1 MKKHNNKRFSRRIVA
16 LLLAFFMVLT
26 GTLPNAMVV
35 AATEDTTQ
43 VAAVSNSEATTV
55 SNQYLADEI
64 QYGTILHCWCW
75 SFDTIRENMAD
86 IAAAGFTTVQ
96 TSPANTCND
105 TSPNLKIMGSDT
117 ENGTDGCWWWHYQPT
132 DWKIGNYQLGTRDD
146 FIAMCDEA
154 DKYGVK
160 VIVDVIPNH
169 TTPDLDEVSDDLYN
183 AVGGFDNLYHG
194 NGFNAI
200 TKWGDRYECTTGEM
214 GGLPDVD
221 TENPDFQVYFLNYLN
236 DLIECGADGFR
247 YDTAKHIG
255 VPSDPVDSKSASKGY
270 TTNFWPVVTG
280 EESVNGVSLK
290 NADAIFNYGEV
301 LQGDNVPESEYA
313 EYMRMTASSFGS
325 TLRSAVQSKNFS
337 VSTMSDLQHATPSR
351 VVTWVESHDTYCNDG
366 ESVGLTDTQ
375 IRLAWAVIAA
385 RKDGTPLFFS
395 RPDGSNG
402 WNNRWGNNV
411 IGEKGNDQFK
421 STEVAAVNFFRNAMA
436 GESETLRNPNGNT
449 QILQID
455 RGNVGTCIINTGS
468 AATLSSVPTSL
479 ADGTYTDQVSGRTF
493 TVSNGSLSGYL
504 DGQKV
509 AVIYNPDAGKIN
521 ASTVGGNT
529 EFSSDTVDI
538 TLTVKNLSNATYT
551 TSEGMS
557 GSFSDGDVITIG
569 GITETGK
576 SVTVTLE
583 GLSVSG
589 DTVTREFKFEKIEKN
604 IAYITLPSGWAAPYC
619 YAYNTA
625 GATNSTWPGV
635 LMEKVSDGLYKY
647 EVPDVIQDPLIIFY
661 GGDDTRRYP
670 GDMEA
675 GLGLTGSMIYED
687 GVWKVYD
694 PNSETT
700 STWMDKVDGSYDIYI
715 YKPSGWGSSVY
726 CYAYE
731 SETSN
736 NAEWPGVSMVNL
748 GDGVYAY
755 NLPEGWTDAKIIF
768 TDGTNQYPASMQP
781 GLDWSEGTSM
791 LYANGEWTEVVKE
804 PEEEEEPVET
814 FRGLLFDSEIISLV
828 TSDTTD
834 SEGTFSIGSAEI
846 AESKSLPEDADNE
859 SYEEATTLADILVA
873 GADYELYLPL
883 EQGVGF
889 TIENPEDE
897 EWSVEIGAKLIDG
910 KAGKLTVYIKPYNVK
925 MNQFKVVDTYEINT
939 TTNSYYT
946 LDVKKLQQV
955 ITENE
960 WTDELYD
967 IIILNTSETE
977 DYYNIVAL
985 TGLKRAETISFSKI
999 TTLTKSG
1006 YNLVGRKNIS
1016 TSEEETILDAMF
1028 SVSNVTR
1035 GKNVSMTV
1043 VSKEQVE
1050 NLKLV
1055 DPTGV
1060 EVTAFSKKTN
1070 TTDEDGN
1077 KVWTLTFKVI
1087 KKKGEA
1093 SYKVYGIV
1101 DEEVIEIP
1109 YTVNI
1114 AVR

>member
-1 MKKHNNKRFSRRIVA
+1 MKRQDNKRFSSRIVA

-26 GTLPNAMVV
+26 GALPNAAVA
-35 AATEDTTQ
+35 AATEGTTQ
-43 VAAVSNSEATTV
+43 VTTVSNSETTTV
-55 SNQYLADEI
+55 SNKYLADEI
-64 QYGTILHCWCW
+64 QDGAILHCWCW

-105 TSPNLKIMGSDT
+105 TSPNLKIMGNDT

-132 DWKIGNYQLGTRDD
+132 DWKIGNYQLGTKED
-146 FIAMCDEA
+146 FIAMCEEA

-169 TTPDLDEVSDDLYN
+169 TTPDLGEVSDDLYN
-183 AVGGFDNLYHG
+183 AVGGSENLYHG
-194 NGFNAI
+194 NGFNDI
-200 TKWGDRYECTTGEM
+200 VQWGNRYECTTGRM

-255 VPSDPVDSKSASKGY
+255 VPSDPIDSKSASKGY

-280 EESVNGVSLK
+280 KQSVSGVTLK
-290 NADAIFNYGEV
+290 NANTIFNYGEV
-301 LQGDNVPESEYA
+301 LQGDNVPEAEYA
-313 EYMRMTASSFGS
+313 KYMRMTASSFGS
-325 TLRSAVQSKNFS
+325 TLTSAVQSKDFS

-385 RKDGTPLFFS
+385 RKDGTPLFFN
-395 RPDGSNG
+395 RPDGSDG

-421 STEVAAVNFFRNAMA
+421 STEVVAVNFFRNAMA
-436 GESETLRNPNGNT
+436 GESETLRNPGGNT

-455 RGNVGTCIINTGS
+455 RGSVGTCIVNTGS
-468 AATLSSVPTSL
+468 AATLSGVPTAL
-479 ADGTYTDQVSGRTF
+479 ADGTYTEQVSGRTF
-493 TVSNGSLSGYL
+493 TVSNGLLSGYL
-504 DGQKV
+504 DGEKV
-509 AVIYNPDAGKIN
+509 AVIYNPDAGKIS
-521 ASTVGGNT
+521 ASTEGGNT

-538 TLTVKNLSNATYT
+538 TLTVKNLSDATYV

-557 GSFSDGDVITIG
+557 GSFSNGDVITIG

-576 SVTVTLE
+576 SVTVTLK
-583 GLSVSG
+583 GQSVAG
-589 DTVTREFKFEKIEKN
+589 DSVTREFKFDKIEKN
-604 IAYITLPSGWAAPYC
+604 IAYIKLPSGWDVPYC

-625 GATNSTWPGV
+625 GATNNTWPGV

-687 GVWKVYD
+687 GVWKVYNPD
-694 PNSETT
+694 SETI
-700 STWMDKVDGSYDIYI
+700 SNWMNKVDGSYDVYF
-715 YKPSGWGSSVY
+715 YKPSGWGSPLY

-736 NAEWPGVSMVNL
+736 NAQWPGVSMVNL

-755 NLPEGWTDAKIIF
+755 NLPEGWADAKIIF

-781 GLDWSEGTSM
+781 GLDWTDGTSM
-791 LYANGEWTEVVKE
+791 LYANGDWIEVVKE

-814 FRGLLFDSEIISLV
+814 FRELLFGSKIISLV

-834 SEGTFSIGSAEI
+834 SVGTFSIGNAGI
-846 AESKSLPEDADNE
+846 AEERSLPEGVDKGE
-859 SYEEATTLADILVA
+859 YEAANTLADILTA
-873 GADYELYLPL
+873 GPSNELYLPV
-883 EQGVGF
+883 EQGIGF
-889 TIENPEDE
+889 MVSSFE
-897 EWSVEIGAKLIDG
+897 EGNWPLQIGAKLISG
-910 KAGKLTVYIKPYNVK
+910 EKGAFTVYIKPYDLK
-925 MNQFKVVDTYEINT
+925 MNQFKMVETYEVSTAINT
-939 TTNSYYT
+939 YFS
-946 LDVKKLQQV
+946 LEAEKLQQV
-955 ITENE
+955 IAENE
-960 WTDELYD
+960 WSDDAYN
-967 IIILNTSETE
+967 IIILNTS
-977 DYYNIVAL
+977 DISNYYNMISL
-985 TGLKRAETISFSKI
+985 TGIKRSESLTLSRII
-999 TTLTKSG
+999 TFTKSG
-1006 YNLVGRKNIS
+1006 YNLEGRKKIA
-1016 TSEEETILDAMF
+1016 TSEEMILDARF
-1028 SVSNVTR
+1028 NISNVTR

-1050 NLKLV
+1050 DLKLV
-1055 DPTGV
+1055 DPTGA

-1070 TTDEDGN
+1070 TTDGDGN

-1087 KKKGEA
+1087 KQKGEA

-1101 DEEVIEIP
+1101 DEEVVEIP
-1109 YTVNI
+1109 YTLNI